1 MIRVLPLVCV
11 LVLGSFAVA
20 SSAQAENGEL
30 TKTGKVK
37 AVDAKAKT
45 FVVDLPARPLT
56 FTVTDKTTFTINGK
70 ASKFEDVVKVDR
82 KVTVEYLRQEEKRLA
97 TKVEVKTEERKK

>member
-1 MIRVLPLVCV
+1 MARVLSLVCV

-20 SSAQAENGEL
+20 LSTQDENREL

-37 AVDAKAKT
+37 AVDAQAKT

-56 FTVTDKTTFTINGK
+56 FTVTDKTTFTMNGK
-70 ASKFEDVVKVDR
+70 ASRFEEVVKVDR
-82 KVTVEYLRQEEKRLA
+82 MVTVKYLRQQEKRQV
-97 TKVEVKTEERKK
+97 TNVEVETEERKK

>member
-1 MIRVLPLVCV
+1 MTRLLSVACV

-20 SSAQAENGEL
+20 SSAPGENGEL

-56 FTVTDKTTFTINGK
+56 FTVTDKTTFAIDGK

-82 KVTVEYLRQEEKRLA
+82 QVTVKYLRQEEKRLA
-97 TKVEVKTEERKK
+97 TKVEFKTEECKK